1 MKGDAIN
8 DYARAPSIK
17 EELFKIRRYDGSKYR
32 KPYSKI
38 FLVYLNFPG
47 VLQTKF
53 HDQIALCR
61 LRYHKLFLQ
70 YNPRC

>member
-8 DYARAPSIK
+8 DYARAPSIN
-17 EELFKIRRYDGSKYR
+17 EELFKIRRYESKYR

-47 VLQTKF
+47 VL
-53 HDQIALCR
+53 
-61 LRYHKLFLQ
+61 
-70 YNPRC
+70 